1 MLIKLKRL
9 LAEKMSAVAL
19 EAAMKSAEISSA
31 WTKASLE
38 KVADL
43 SKINADPAA
52 AAQTLTDFAAAAAEM
67 AAEKMAAMAGVA
79 KKVQL
84 DSAELM
90 MAAGKEVSAEATA
103 AMKKAGK
110 AAKAA

>member
-1 MLIKLKRL
+1 
-9 LAEKMSAVAL
+9 
-19 EAAMKSAEISSA
+19 MKSAEISST

-43 SKINADPAA
+43 SKANTDPAA
-52 AAQTLTDFAAAAAEM
+52 AAQTLSEFASSSAEM
-67 AAEKMAAMAGVA
+67 AAENMAAIANVA

-90 MAAGKEVSAEATA
+90 MAAGKDVSAEANA
-103 AMKKAGK
+103 AIKKAGK